1 MSGGEKGHTAVKLD
15 AEMSLLEF
23 GGDATLTTAL
33 QDSPGS

>member
-15 AEMSLLEF
+15 AEMSLLDF
-23 GGDATLTTAL
+23 GGDATLPNAS